1 MKGFSRTS
9 LPTITVA
16 VLLAL
21 AALVGAE
28 EARWFKGNTHTHSLW
43 SDGNDFP
50 DMIAD
55 WYKKQGYDFLVLS
68 DHNVLS
74 EGERWMKVP
83 DVEKRRRAIGVPVLR
98 KYLTRFGDEWVETRG
113 EGAAEEVR
121 LKTLAEIRPKFEEAG
136 KFLMIEGEEISA
148 NYKGAPIHM
157 NAINVAKAIA
167 PRPGNSIQDTMRN
180 NLRAVLEQEKET
192 GRPMLAHL
200 NHPNFQWSL
209 TAVDIAEV
217 LEERFIEIYN
227 GHPGINHLG
236 DATRPGDEMI
246 FDIANTLRLTR
257 LKSEPLLC
265 VATDDSHTYHG
276 GDVSPGRGWIM
287 VRAVSLQADALIA
300 AMRAGDFYASSGV
313 TLKDVRF
320 DEGELTI
327 EIEPEGDATYETRFI
342 GTLATEPENYGKVLA
357 THTGPAAT
365 YALTG
370 DELYVRATITA
381 SLPAANPSFE
391 GQKRQ
396 AWTQPVGW
404 RKAEP

>member
-1 MKGFSRTS
+1 MMKPS
-9 LPTITVA
+9 TIT
-16 VLLAL
+16 LAL
-21 AALVGAE
+21 LLSLSTVLHADE
-28 EARWFKGNTHTHSLW
+28 PRWFKGNTHTHSLW

-55 WYKKQGYDFLVLS
+55 WYKSRGYDFLVLS
-68 DHNVLS
+68 DHNTLS
-74 EGERWMKVP
+74 AGERWMKVA
-83 DVEKRRRAIGVPVLR
+83 DVEKRKRAIGVPVLR
-98 KYLTRFGDEWVETRG
+98 KYLARFGDAWVETRG
-113 EGAAEEVR
+113 EGEMEEVR

-136 KFLMIEGEEISA
+136 KFLMVEGEEITDS
-148 NYKGAPIHM
+148 YKGAQIHM
-157 NAINVAKAIA
+157 NAINVTRAIA
-167 PRPGNSIQDTMRN
+167 PRHGDSIQDTMRN
-180 NLRAVLEQEKET
+180 NLRAVMEQEQET
-192 GRPMLAHL
+192 GRPILPHL

-257 LKSEPLLC
+257 LKSEPLYC

-276 GDVSPGRGWIM
+276 GDVSPGRGWVM
-287 VRAVSLQADALIA
+287 VRAASLKADDLVA

-313 TLKDVRF
+313 TLKEVRF
-320 DEGELTI
+320 DEGELVI
-327 EIEPEGDATYETRFI
+327 EIEPDGDATYETRFI
-342 GTLATEPENYGKVLA
+342 GTLASEPENFGKVLA
-357 THTGPAAT
+357 AQSGLTAT
-365 YALTG
+365 YAMTG
-370 DELYVRATITA
+370 DELYVRATITS
-381 SLPAANPSFE
+381 SLAHANPSFE

-404 RKAEP
+404 KKATP